1 MKIEYY
7 LNIIKGYFSSNVLLK
22 QTIRSKMGKKIL
34 RRLPSRYRYDNEIIF
49 INRLNMNVF
58 EDTCDTLKSLKTE
71 YYHYMNHEF
80 NFLGTGWK
88 NWDKPITP
96 LNRREKYREI
106 AWQQDIVSGYKFTD
120 KYFSSS
126 LIQRLPSGV
135 DIKIPWELGRLN
147 HWPQLAL
154 IAIID
159 DKKQMPILKEFVD
172 QMTDFMVSN
181 PIGCGV
187 HFYCAMEVSIR
198 AINLLF
204 AYDVFLQIDNSNVM
218 SNEFK
223 KEFERFIYLHGH
235 VIVNNLEY
243 DFGGQRSG
251 NHYLADLCGLLW
263 ISMYFKTYELE
274 KWLKT
279 LKNEFLNAINCQFL
293 SDGSNF
299 ECSAGYHKLA
309 SEISVLGLL
318 ALCILD
324 ESYLNQDK
332 IFKLLEGMHGA
343 LKFFSGIDGNF
354 IQIGD
359 NDSGCVLKLC
369 NYYSGDKENMLR
381 VTFVLSLL
389 KTFYNGEYNEYIRAD
404 IGSRF
409 ICAYMSPY
417 RRHAGFDI
425 SCERVFESPIMS
437 DQDKI
442 EKLQK
447 ELVWQDNIKYELDCD
462 LIEKKVQYLPNFGLI
477 KVSFD
482 KCEIYIRTIPNYSQM
497 KIAHAHDDVFHFEIV
512 FKDRRQFMD
521 LGSIVYTSNLP
532 LRHFFA
538 SAESHN
544 VPCHKTSIMHRTD
557 VFVVD
562 TNATG
567 ETLLDKNGDIYI
579 IVKWDGIVHMRGFR
593 IRNNAIYIDD
603 YSTEP
608 FTYAKPRYYDAY
620 SLGYGQ
626 LYTEN

>member
-1 MKIEYY
+1 MKIKYY
-7 LNIIKGYFSSNVLLK
+7 LNIVNIYFSSNALLK
-22 QTIRSKMGKKIL
+22 QTIRSKMIKKIL
-34 RRLPSRYRYDNEIIF
+34 RRPSRYIYNNEITF
-49 INRLNMNVF
+49 INRLNTNVF
-58 EDTCDTLKSLKTE
+58 MDAGDALKSLKME
-71 YYHYMNHEF
+71 YHHYMNHEF

-88 NWDKPITP
+88 NWDKPIAQQSGHD
-96 LNRREKYREI
+96 KYRSI

-120 KYFSSS
+120 KYFSAS
-126 LIQRLPSGV
+126 LIPRLPKGV

-159 DKKQMPILKEFVD
+159 NKKRISILKEFMA
-172 QMTDFMVSN
+172 QMTDFMLSN

-204 AYDVFLQIDNSNVM
+204 AYDIFLQIDNSNVM

-223 KEFERFIYLHGH
+223 RTFERFIYLHGQ

-243 DFGGQRSG
+243 DFLKKRSG

-263 ISMYFKTYELE
+263 ISMYFKTYEVD

-279 LKNEFLNAINCQFL
+279 LKNEYLNAINCQFL

-309 SEISVLGLL
+309 SEISVLGVL

-324 ESYLNQDK
+324 ESYLNREK

-343 LKFFSGIDGNF
+343 LKFFCGIDGNF

-369 NYYSGDKENMLR
+369 NYYDGDKENMLNA
-381 VTFVLSLL
+381 TFVLSLL
-389 KTFYNGEYNEYIRAD
+389 RSFCDGEYGKCMRAD
-404 IGSRF
+404 IGSKF
-409 ICAYMSPY
+409 IRAYMFPY
-417 RRHAGFDI
+417 KRHDGFDI
-425 SCERVFESPIMS
+425 SCERIFETPIIS

-442 EKLQK
+442 ERLQK
-447 ELVWQDNIKYELDCD
+447 ELVWQNKKRYSLNCD
-462 LIEKKVQYLPNFGLI
+462 LIKRKLQYLPNFGLI
-477 KVSFD
+477 KVNFSD
-482 KCEIYIRTIPNYSQM
+482 CEIYVRTIPDYSQM

-512 FKDRRQFMD
+512 FKNRRQFMD

-532 LRHFFA
+532 LRYFFA

-544 VPCHKTSIMHRTD
+544 VPCHKTPIIHRTD
-557 VFVVD
+557 VFVGD
-562 TNATG
+562 TNAVG
-567 ETLLDKNGDIYI
+567 QTLLDKNGDIYI
-579 IVKWDGIVHMRGFR
+579 IVEWDDIVHMRGFK
-593 IRNNAIYIDD
+593 IRENAICIDD

-608 FTYAKPRYYDAY
+608 FTYTEQHYYDTY

-626 LYTEN
+626 LYTKI